1 MQLFDFIGKTFN
13 LLIDQDHQLLTDLF
27 ISSRASNNP
36 NILIK
41 YTTSLN
47 ENFYFKFNRK
57 NRRNFLDILAVNNN
71 FINPPV
77 VAVEILQFVKLA
89 SN

>member
-13 LLIDQDHQLLTDLF
+13 LLVDQDHQLLTDLF
-27 ISSRASNNP
+27 ISSRPSDNRS
-36 NILIK
+36 ILIK

-47 ENFYFKFNRK
+47 ENFYFPFDRK
-57 NRRNFLDILAVNNN
+57 NRRNFLDILSINNN
-71 FINPPV
+71 FINPPI
-77 VAVEILQFVKLA
+77 VAVEVLQFVKLT